1 MTNETGDKKVK
12 RKRIRIR
19 IPSCV
24 VGLNPVEWIIEI
36 NGSGL
41 RARKAG
47 ESKSD
52 TYAATWRTIIG
63 VLMVHEVRKEISTHD
78 VKSHLKKKKKKR
90 RS

>member
-1 MTNETGDKKVK
+1 MTDDKGKRSK
-12 RKRIRIR
+12 RKRIRIL

-24 VGLNPVEWIIEI
+24 VGLNPVEWIIEV

-41 RARKAG
+41 RARKVG

-63 VLMVHEVRKEISTHD
+63 VLMVHEIRKEISTHD
-78 VKSHLKKKKKKR
+78 TKSHLKKKKKKR